1 MFPQSEVTRNQNKLE
16 KEITETQA
24 AQIELDR
31 TAEEFK
37 NQHEQRGQLFNRW
50 DQAQKNVEQRN
61 RALEE
66 ETEKFK
72 LIHQQ
77 TITVK
82 TNLENEKE
90 KLEGMIKENKDFEGE
105 IRLKDKQIVKLR
117 THLKLLRAK
126 RRDLEGNVEIT
137 KNRLSAEST
146 LL

>member
-1 MFPQSEVTRNQNKLE
+1 M
-16 KEITETQA
+16 
-24 AQIELDR
+24 
-31 TAEEFK
+31 
-37 NQHEQRGQLFNRW
+37 
-50 DQAQKNVEQRN
+50 EQRN

>member
-1 MFPQSEVTRNQNKLE
+1 M
-16 KEITETQA
+16 
-24 AQIELDR
+24 
-31 TAEEFK
+31 
-37 NQHEQRGQLFNRW
+37 
-50 DQAQKNVEQRN
+50 
-61 RALEE
+61 
-66 ETEKFK
+66 
-72 LIHQQ
+72 
-77 TITVK
+77 K

-146 LL
+146 LLQKKRTQYENDQQKLLNNKQRLKKTQKTYKNQKRRLENEEAMISDLKTQNKTATEFL

>member
-1 MFPQSEVTRNQNKLE
+1 
-16 KEITETQA
+16 
-24 AQIELDR
+24 
-31 TAEEFK
+31 
-37 NQHEQRGQLFNRW
+37 
-50 DQAQKNVEQRN
+50 VEQRN

>member
-1 MFPQSEVTRNQNKLE
+1 
-16 KEITETQA
+16 
-24 AQIELDR
+24 
-31 TAEEFK
+31 
-37 NQHEQRGQLFNRW
+37 
-50 DQAQKNVEQRN
+50 
-61 RALEE
+61 
-66 ETEKFK
+66 
-72 LIHQQ
+72 
-77 TITVK
+77 VK

-146 LL
+146 LLQKKRTQYENDQQKLLNNKQRLKKTQKTYKNQKRRLENEEAMISDLKTQNKTATEFL